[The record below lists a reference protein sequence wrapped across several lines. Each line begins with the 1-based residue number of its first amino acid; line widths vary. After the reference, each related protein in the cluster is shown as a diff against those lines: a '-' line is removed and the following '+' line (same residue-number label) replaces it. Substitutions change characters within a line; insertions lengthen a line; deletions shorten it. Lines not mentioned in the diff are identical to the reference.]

1 MSRFSSRTAGRAG
14 AAIDRRRLIRAL
26 IGAGAAGALPAR
38 LLAQDESD
46 APTEPTAPDG
56 PDANQTSWAVDGLP
70 EIGAMAGWIADTLAG
85 TAHTFQ
91 LNGRQVSGTAAGR
104 LYPPIFARD
113 TGTVQSSLPFFLA
126 PDFTRTSVEAF
137 LASQEHFGANP
148 ATAGAVSAVVDAT
161 GRYDKATVVSDE
173 ETSVV
178 LAARAHYDAF
188 GGVDWLLSEVDGQS
202 VLDRLGASLDYLHR
216 ARRWGDTELLVRGH
230 TTDWGDVKREPGPE
244 PTDLADGDDL
254 TISPFDQAWYYRAL
268 EDLAEML
275 ASADRPDDA
284 DARRALAA
292 KVREQTVQE
301 LWQADRGHFLVHR
314 HITDWVDPFDEPS
327 IVPVSSALAIHAG
340 MVTPDQVEPIFAA
353 LQGAADQ
360 AGTDRAG
367 LTLYPAYPSEFFES
381 RSMAAGEYQNGAVW
395 DWWGGLQ
402 TVSEFEHG
410 RAETAIGHLIATAR
424 AWQEADGVYE
434 WAQVPTHAA
443 HGSPDFT
450 GAAGTYAQAVI
461 RGLFG
466 VRLNTDGFA
475 LAPRLGDRSGWL
487 RATRPGGGSI
497 WVEQETH
504 PAVLYLEYSA
514 DAAGSGVASVRLPAG
529 WQEVIGFFDGRLI
542 ETVTWN
548 AGADRYAGGWTVPAG
563 SHSIIVARIT

>member
-1 MSRFSSRTAGRAG
+1 MSTSSLRTASERGT
-14 AAIDRRRLIRAL
+14 AIDRRRLVHGL
-26 IGAGAAGALPAR
+26 IAAGAAAVLPAR
-38 LLAQDESD
+38 LLAQDEPD
-46 APTEPTAPDG
+46 APIEPTAPDE
-56 PDANQTSWAVDGLP
+56 PDADETAWEVEGLP
-70 EIGAMAGWIADTLAG
+70 EIGAMAGWIGGTLTAA
-85 TAHTFQ
+85 AHTFE
-91 LNGRQVSGTAAGR
+91 LNGRQVSGTSAGR

-113 TGTVQSSLPFFLA
+113 TGTVQSALPFFL
-126 PDFTRTSVEAF
+126 PPEFMRTAVEAF
-137 LASQEHFGANP
+137 LASQEHFGADP

-202 VLDRLGASLDYLHR
+202 VLDRLGAALDYLRR
-216 ARRWGDTELLVRGH
+216 ARRWGETELIFRGH

-275 ASADRPDDA
+275 ASADRPDEA
-284 DARRALAA
+284 AARRALAA
-292 KVREQTVQE
+292 AVRAQAMRE
-301 LWQADRGHFLVHR
+301 LWQADQGHFLVHR
-314 HITDWVDPFDEPS
+314 HITDWLDPFDESS
-327 IVPVSSALAIHAG
+327 IVPVSNALAIHAG
-340 MVTPDQVEPIFAA
+340 LVTPDQVEPIFAA
-353 LQGAADQ
+353 LQTAASR

-367 LTLYPAYPSEFFES
+367 LTLHPTYPSEFFES
-381 RSMAAGEYQNGAVW
+381 RNMAAGEYQNGAVW

-410 RAETAIGHLIATAR
+410 RSETAMGHLIAAAR
-424 AWQEADGVYE
+424 AWQEAGGVYE
-434 WAQVPTHAA
+434 WTQVPTHAA
-443 HGSPDFT
+443 CGSPEFT

-466 VRLNTDGFA
+466 VRLNTNGFA

-497 WVEQETH
+497 RVEQAAH
-504 PAVLYLEYSA
+504 PALLYLEYVA
-514 DAAGSGVASVRLPAG
+514 DAAGAGAASVRLPAG
-529 WQEVIGFFDGRLI
+529 WQEVIAFLDGRPL
-542 ETVTWN
+542 ETAIWA

-563 SHSIIVARIT
+563 SHSIIVARTA

>member
-1 MSRFSSRTAGRAG
+1 MSRFSSRTAGSL
-14 AAIDRRRLIRAL
+14 IDRRRLIRGL
-26 IGAGAAGALPAR
+26 IGAGAAAALPGR
-38 LLAQDESD
+38 LLAQDEPD
-46 APTEPTAPDG
+46 ALIEPTAPDEPG
-56 PDANQTSWAVDGLP
+56 ADETSWAVEGLP
-70 EIGAMAGWIADTLAG
+70 EIGAMAGWIGSTLEAA
-85 TAHTFQ
+85 AHTFE
-91 LNGRQVSGTAAGR
+91 LNGRQVSGTSAGR
-104 LYPPIFARD
+104 LYLPIFARD
-113 TGTVQSSLPFFLA
+113 TGTVQAALPFFL
-126 PDFTRTSVEAF
+126 PPEFTRTAVEAF
-137 LASQEHFGANP
+137 LASQDHFGADP

-202 VLDRLGASLDYLHR
+202 VLDRLGAALDYLRR
-216 ARRWGDTELLVRGH
+216 ARRWGETELIFRGH

-244 PTDLADGDDL
+244 PTDLVDGDDL

-275 ASADRPDDA
+275 ASADRPDEA
-284 DARRALAA
+284 EARRALAA
-292 KVREQTVQE
+292 EVRVQAVRE
-301 LWQADRGHFLVHR
+301 LWQADRGHFLIHR
-314 HITDWVDPFDEPS
+314 HITDWVDPFDESS
-327 IVPVSSALAIHAG
+327 IVPVSNALAIHAG
-340 MVTPDQVEPIFAA
+340 LVTPDQVEPIFAA
-353 LQGAADQ
+353 LQIAASR

-367 LTLYPAYPSEFFES
+367 LTLYPTYPSGFFES
-381 RSMAAGEYQNGAVW
+381 RKMAAGDYQNGAVW

-410 RAETAIGHLIATAR
+410 RAETAMGHLIATAR
-424 AWQEADGVYE
+424 AWQEAGGIYE
-434 WAQVPTHAA
+434 WAQVPTHVA

-466 VRLNTDGFA
+466 VRLNMDGFA

-487 RATRPGGGSI
+487 RAARPGGGSI
-497 WVEQETH
+497 RVEQTVH
-504 PAVLYLEYSA
+504 PALLYLEYAA
-514 DAAGSGVASVRLPAG
+514 DVAGAGAASVRLPAG
-529 WQEVIGFFDGRLI
+529 WREVIAYLDGRPLQ
-542 ETVTWN
+542 TATWD

-563 SHSIIVARIT
+563 SHSIIVARTA